1 VKEDVIK
8 ILGEIEESS
17 RLSKEIIENVLN
29 FNLYSLLKVRSINHI
44 KRDIY
49 KCIINTCPN
58 FLRAFKLIK
67 CQSANPAMFR
77 YNEMIIQKM
86 DLIDVFFDIKLPF

>member
-8 ILGEIEESS
+8 ILGEIEEST

-29 FNLYSLLKVRSINHI
+29 FNLYNLLNVSAIRPI
-44 KRDIY
+44 KRNIY
-49 KCIINTCPN
+49 KSIINTCPN